1 MARKKATNKKVK
13 PDFATRIGRFTGN
26 TLPGSAKRLGRW
38 TKRVAIH
45 TADASQR
52 FGKAFKE
59 GYEEV

>member
-1 MARKKATNKKVK
+1 MARKKATKPVK

-38 TKRVAIH
+38 TKRVALH
-45 TADASQR
+45 SADASKR
-52 FGKAFKE
+52 FSKAFME